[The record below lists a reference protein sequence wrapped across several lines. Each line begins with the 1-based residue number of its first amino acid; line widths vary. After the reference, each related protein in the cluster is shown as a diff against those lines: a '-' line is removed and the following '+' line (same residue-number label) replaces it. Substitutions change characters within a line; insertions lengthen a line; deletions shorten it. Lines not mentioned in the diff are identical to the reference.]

1 LNLTSYFSTLIAQ
14 YGLIAIFSTVGLESL
29 GLPLPGETVIIV
41 GAGLAGAGQLN
52 IYAVALTAFL
62 AAVIGDNIG
71 YFLGRK
77 FGRPVI
83 TKYGKRVG
91 ITEDRLHHAEH
102 AIQTRGP
109 IIVVIARFI
118 VILRQLNGLA
128 AGTVGM
134 HWLTFLISNAVGA
147 ALWVGLWTTVAY
159 QFGHSVSVL
168 PFVWNHL
175 GLVAGI
181 AIPLLIAI
189 TIYIYLRHIRPP
201 SH

>member
-1 LNLTSYFSTLIAQ
+1 MSIVSYFSPLIAQ
-14 YGLIAIFSTVGLESL
+14 YGLVAIFTTVGLESL
-29 GLPLPGETVIIV
+29 GLPLPGETVIIL

-71 YFLGRK
+71 YLVGRK

-83 TKYGKRVG
+83 AKYGKRVW
-91 ITEDRLHHAEH
+91 ITEGKLHHAEH
-102 AIQTRGP
+102 TIQTRGP
-109 IIVVIARFI
+109 VIVVIARFI

-134 HWLTFLISNAVGA
+134 HWLTFLIANAIGA
-147 ALWVGLWTTVAY
+147 ALWVGLWTTIAY

-181 AIPLLIAI
+181 AIPLLIAV
-189 TIYIYLRHIRPP
+189 TIYIYFRHIRPP
-201 SH
+201 SR